1 MEYKTSKI
9 HEKIILNREV
19 VKMLRCLIDISVPEN
34 SKCAKCCIYCNEK
47 ETCENRCIGI
57 DEWKTESNI
66 SENCIECIEM

>member
-1 MEYKTSKI
+1 MTD
-9 HEKIILNREV
+9 EKIILNREV

-34 SKCAKCCIYCNEK
+34 DKCKKCCICCNEK

-66 SENCIECIEM
+66 AENCIECMKM